1 MWNSSECQSSPVETR
16 NRVIGAHP
24 NSIVVLHSAGCLTK
38 CGIALSQLS
47 KFAWVPIHEEYNSR
61 KTNSRNY
68 GWHQSW
74 FFGIFTDL
82 LTRLHPRGKGGPEGA
97 LVWKTFKSLKLSSD
111 RVRQTDIRWI
121 CMSSK
126 RSKIWYYESFI
137 SVYEHSFR
145 DKMSQFWFLRGV
157 WRILK
162 KNFERKTWPIFGSIF
177 KNSHGPKIE
186 LFPLRRVYEG
196 KNHVT
201 RARCSR
207 WNDRFSRTRT
217 ETDMDFL
224 NVCHTKAPSGQ
235 KYSMTIKSI

>member
-1 MWNSSECQSSPVETR
+1 MRFPECRLDQPWDSRSISSENSFPSSKQQWGGILMWNSSECQSSPVETR

-121 CMSSK
+121 
-126 RSKIWYYESFI
+126 W
-137 SVYEHSFR
+137 
-145 DKMSQFWFLRGV
+145 
-157 WRILK
+157 
-162 KNFERKTWPIFGSIF
+162 
-177 KNSHGPKIE
+177 
-186 LFPLRRVYEG
+186 
-196 KNHVT
+196 
-201 RARCSR
+201 
-207 WNDRFSRTRT
+207 
-217 ETDMDFL
+217 
-224 NVCHTKAPSGQ
+224 
-235 KYSMTIKSI
+235 